1 MGGRREQAAQRHGSE
16 QRPYEPRHP
25 ILQSFKRP
33 FPHLAHLVA
42 SCRDGNGR
50 TAAAYRGVSSN
61 QSASRFD
68 QAMTS

>member
-25 ILQSFKRP
+25 ILQSFKHP

-42 SCRDGNGR
+42 SCRDRNGR
-50 TAAAYRGVSSN
+50 TAPAHRGVSSN